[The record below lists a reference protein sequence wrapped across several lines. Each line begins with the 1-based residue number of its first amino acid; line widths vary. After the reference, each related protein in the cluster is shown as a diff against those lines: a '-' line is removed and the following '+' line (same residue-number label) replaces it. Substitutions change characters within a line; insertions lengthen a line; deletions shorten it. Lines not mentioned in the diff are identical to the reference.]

1 VQDARGAAARAGVQQ
16 GDVLLAVNGT
26 SVRSVEQV
34 REAVAKS
41 DKSVALLIQR
51 GEQRILCRFASVD
64 PVVAPSLQKQCSRVR
79 CFHRMRSGA
88 RSSGVL
94 VRRRGQGGPCASPT
108 TTPALLLACSAGA
121 AQAFQISSL
130 SPQGEV
136 DQVRQLRL
144 RFDEA
149 AIDFGQ
155 PQAPAPLALRCD
167 DAGASRG
174 SGRWLNERE
183 WVFDFEQDLPPGV
196 ACELQ
201 TTPGLSSPRARP

>member
-1 VQDARGAAARAGVQQ
+1 
-16 GDVLLAVNGT
+16 
-26 SVRSVEQV
+26 
-34 REAVAKS
+34 
-41 DKSVALLIQR
+41 
-51 GEQRILCRFASVD
+51 
-64 PVVAPSLQKQCSRVR
+64 
-79 CFHRMRSGA
+79 
-88 RSSGVL
+88 VL

-108 TTPALLLACSAGA
+108 TSEDPGRAAGLLGLLAGA